1 MSAIDFPNSPTVNQ
15 TFTSGVQTWQWDG
28 VSWNLIISAVVGP
41 TGATG
46 ATGAASTVTGPTG
59 PTGIFS
65 VAASTPPGSPDEG
78 DAWFDA
84 ETGRLF
90 VYYDGYWVE
99 SASSNV
105 GSQGPTG
112 ATGPTG
118 PNSTVTGPTGAQG
131 PTGATGAQGPTG
143 ATGAQGL
150 YVTGPTGPQGPTGI
164 RGITGPQGIQGP
176 TGPTGAGGPTGPQG
190 EIGETGPSVT
200 GPTGPQGATGP
211 RGFTGFT
218 GPQGATGATGASVT
232 GPTGAAGPTG
242 PSGGPTGP
250 TGATGAAGG
259 TGPQGPA
266 GLRGLD
272 GPIGPTGAAS
282 SIPGPTGPQGD
293 TGPTGPASTVTGPQ
307 GPQGIQGPI
316 GPTGQTGPQG
326 PSYIGVTSSSNLTIE
341 NSVTKNFTVNKV
353 DAFTVGTRARLASTA
368 VPAQFMEGVIT
379 IIAGLSVSILVDKI
393 NGDGNTY
400 ASWALVLGAGEVGP
414 TGATGAQGT
423 SITVKGQV
431 ANVVNLPP
439 TGNTVNDAYIVSANG
454 NLYVWNG
461 SIWVNAGPIVGPT
474 GPQGI
479 TGPQGNVGPT
489 GPESTVLGPTGP
501 QGDLGPTG
509 PQGNLGPTGPAN
521 FELTGSNYLTSII
534 LTSGDAARIVKMNS
548 STAVDLTIPLDGF
561 NPGTGAYTFPIGTQI
576 VFTQLGVGQ
585 VTVKGQV
592 GVLIRT
598 EGSRITTKARYAVGS
613 LIKLATNE
621 WLLSGNLTV

>member
-1 MSAIDFPNSPTVNQ
+1 MPAIDFPNSPTLNQ

-28 VSWNLIISAVVGP
+28 TSWNLVIATVIGPTGP
-41 TGATG
+41 TGAQ
-46 ATGAASTVTGPTG
+46 GAASTVTGPTG

-78 DAWFDA
+78 DAWFNA

-105 GSQGPTG
+105 GSIGPTG

-118 PNSTVTGPTGAQG
+118 PNSTVTGPTGPQG
-131 PTGATGAQGPTG
+131 PTGATGGIGPTG

-150 YVTGPTGPQGPTGI
+150 YVTGPTGAQGQTGPQ
-164 RGITGPQGIQGP
+164 GITGPQGVQGTQGP
-176 TGPTGAGGPTGPQG
+176 TGAAGPTGPQG

-200 GPTGPQGATGP
+200 GPTGATGPTGP

-218 GPQGATGATGASVT
+218 GPAGATGATGPSVT
-232 GPTGAAGPTG
+232 GPTGSTGPTG

-259 TGPQGPA
+259 TGPTGPA

-272 GPIGPTGAAS
+272 GPTGATGAAS
-282 SIPGPTGPQGD
+282 SIPGPTGPQGI
-293 TGPTGPASTVTGPQ
+293 TGPTGAASTVTGPA
-307 GPQGIQGPI
+307 GPQGPT
-316 GPTGQTGPQG
+316 GPTGITGPQG
-326 PSYIGVTSSSNLTIE
+326 PVGPSYLGVTSSSNLTIE

-368 VPAQFMEGVIT
+368 VPAQFMEGVLT
-379 IIAGLSVSILVDKI
+379 IIVGTSITMLVDKI
-393 NGDGNTY
+393 NGNGNTY
-400 ASWALVLGAGEVGP
+400 ASWVLVLGAGEVGP
-414 TGATGAQGT
+414 IGPTGAQGT

-431 ANVVNLPP
+431 ANVVDLPSA
-439 TGNTVNDAYIVSANG
+439 GNTVNDAYIVSANG

-461 SIWVNAGPIVGPT
+461 SSWVNAGPIVGPT

-479 TGPQGNVGPT
+479 TGPTGIQGPT
-489 GPESTVLGPTGP
+489 GPTSTVQGPTGP
-501 QGDLGPTG
+501 TGGQGITGPTG
-509 PQGNLGPTGPAN
+509 GTGPTGPAN

-548 STAVDLTIPLDGF
+548 SSAVDLTIPLDGF
-561 NPGTGAYTFPIGTQI
+561 NPGTGAYTFPVGTQI